1 MHHHWDDLVTCYSTA
16 RIDRVLFNNAG
27 DRDAEEQCEDP
38 VAETNS
44 KEEIKM
50 GFWEQRL
57 AHLEI
62 FNGRYAVLEKLC

>member
-50 GFWEQRL
+50 GLWE
-57 AHLEI
+57 
-62 FNGRYAVLEKLC
+62 